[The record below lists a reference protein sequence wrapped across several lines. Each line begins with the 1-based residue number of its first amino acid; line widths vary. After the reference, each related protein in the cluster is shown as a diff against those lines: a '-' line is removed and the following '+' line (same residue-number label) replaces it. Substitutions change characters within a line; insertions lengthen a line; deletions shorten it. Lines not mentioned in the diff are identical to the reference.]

1 MPSFHIFEFS
11 CLKRLFIG
19 YNCFRRV
26 REFLIR
32 DCNELKEVIIGNDIT
47 DNSIVSITNCDE
59 LTRIIICS
67 RCFNVSK
74 VSLTL
79 SSIF

>member
-1 MPSFHIFEFS
+1 M
-11 CLKRLFIG
+11 
-19 YNCFRRV
+19 
-26 REFLIR
+26 
-32 DCNELKEVIIGNDIT
+32 IIGNDNHN
-47 DNSIVSITNCDE
+47 DKAGNSIVSITNCDK

-79 SSIF
+79 SSILIDNELMNWSS

>member
-1 MPSFHIFEFS
+1 M
-11 CLKRLFIG
+11 KRLSIG

-32 DCNELKEVIIGNDIT
+32 DCNELREVIIGNDNHN
-47 DNSIVSITNCDE
+47 DKAGNSIVSITNCDK
-59 LTRIIICS
+59 LTRITIGY

-74 VSLTL
+74 GSLTL